1 MNKVVA
7 VLGIIVLLTLA
18 MLFFCIGFFTGST
31 VTPGTLTEAI
41 SSEIK
46 KDKNENMSK
55 EAIAQKLGDLGDV
68 KSAKISDKIMGILA
82 AAGYTVENFSE
93 IIKSKTPSIKKS
105 SNKKKLSDV
114 GHLSADSLLR
124 EMAISHSPKDDCSYE
139 KTMKEIQDQSPV
151 TEQPLQGKKVVFIG
165 YFKNAIAGQIQKLL
179 TGKGYKTHV
188 EMSNDGHESFVFCGP
203 FKRDETA
210 NKLLQW
216 LQAHDFAEARVVS
229 ISKEAI
235 EETLYDAMND
245 GTGLPSNE
253 ENEPTP
259 STTTNT
265 TVGGAQNIGTSTG
278 IASTGNIIGAGT
290 TNTVGNTAGTTTAV
304 STTTPISTVPSA
316 TTANPAVTQPAA
328 TIPATQAASTLSPA
342 AITLPTTPTV
352 NAVTNFNPAMPTS
365 NR

>member
-31 VTPGTLTEAI
+31 VTPGTITEAI

-46 KDKNENMSK
+46 KDAGDNMSK

-93 IIKSKTPSIKKS
+93 IVKSKTSNAGKFS
-105 SNKKKLSDV
+105 SKKKLNNGS
-114 GHLSADSLLR
+114 HLTVDSLLR
-124 EMAISHSPKDDCSYE
+124 EMAISHDPKDDCSYE
-139 KTMKEIQDQSPV
+139 KTMKEIQEQSPV

-210 NKLLQW
+210 NKLLKW
-216 LQAHDFAEARVVS
+216 LQAHDFSEARVVS

-245 GTGLPSNE
+245 GTGLP
-253 ENEPTP
+253 ENDENAPT
-259 STTTNT
+259 SSAATTG
-265 TVGGAQNIGTSTG
+265 VAGGTAANAGAMTS
-278 IASTGNIIGAGT
+278 AVPA
-290 TNTVGNTAGTTTAV
+290 NTVVGVGTANIAGNTAAATAAANSIPASVVTPTQANLTTPTAV
-304 STTTPISTVPSA
+304 PV
-316 TTANPAVTQPAA
+316 
-328 TIPATQAASTLSPA
+328 SPT
-342 AITLPTTPTV
+342 AITLPTTPVARTV
-352 NAVTNFNPAMPTS
+352 TS
-365 NR
+365 FSPDATAPVQQAR